1 MSKDYVSRRR
11 QTKQRPN
18 APRRLVAIVGAFL
31 CGYLVANVFDF
42 TSLTA
47 WVNKNIL
54 ASKETNTHVEARVA
68 HKEAPKP
75 KFEFYTLLSKDSS
88 APALPNRGLPQ
99 TQAAVKP
106 VTPQSAAVI
115 AQPAVGTAQ
124 TAVQP
129 AARVVTMP
137 HATAITV
144 AHATSKAVVVSEK
157 KAMPAS
163 PANRESYMIQIA
175 SFNKRQDAEHL
186 KASLVLRGFN
196 VVISSIQRQTV
207 IWYRVTIGPFNSRT
221 DAEKAQVIVRQSEHM
236 SGIIRRIG

>member
-1 MSKDYVSRRR
+1 MAKDYVSRRR
-11 QTKQRPN
+11 QTRQKPN

-42 TSLTA
+42 TSLTT

-54 ASKETNTHVEARVA
+54 ASKENGVPVETKVA

-88 APALPNRGLPQ
+88 APAPINRGLPQ
-99 TQAAVKP
+99 AQVQAQASIKP
-106 VTPQSAAVI
+106 VAPQPVAV
-115 AQPAVGTAQ
+115 TAQ
-124 TAVQP
+124 VSTP
-129 AARVVTMP
+129 ATVITVP

-144 AHATSKAVVVSEK
+144 SHATSKAIAVTERRATPVS
-157 KAMPAS
+157 PGI
-163 PANRESYMIQIA
+163 RESYMIQIA

-186 KASLVLRGFN
+186 KASLALRGFS
-196 VVISSIQRQTV
+196 VVISSVQRQTV

-221 DAEKAQVIVRQSEHM
+221 DAEKAQVIVRQGEHM
-236 SGIIRRIG
+236 NGIIKRIG

>member
-1 MSKDYVSRRR
+1 MAKDYVSRRR

-18 APRRLVAIVGAFL
+18 VPRRLVAILGAFL
-31 CGYLVANVFDF
+31 CGYLVATVFDF
-42 TSLTA
+42 TSLTT

-54 ASKETNTHVEARVA
+54 ASKESGAHVETRVA

-88 APALPNRGLPQ
+88 APVAVNRGLPQ
-99 TQAAVKP
+99 AA
-106 VTPQSAAVI
+106 
-115 AQPAVGTAQ
+115 
-124 TAVQP
+124 QP
-129 AARVVTMP
+129 AARPVASQPAAVTAQVAVPATVITNEQP

-144 AHATSKAVVVSEK
+144 SRATSKAVLVSEK
-157 KAMPAS
+157 KVMPTT
-163 PANRESYMIQIA
+163 PANKESYMIQIA

-196 VVISSIQRQTV
+196 VVISSIQRQAVT
-207 IWYRVTIGPFNSRT
+207 WYRVTIGPFNSRT

-236 SGIIRRIG
+236 NGIIRRIG

>member
-11 QTKQRPN
+11 QTRQKPN

-31 CGYLVANVFDF
+31 CGYLVANVFDI
-42 TSLTA
+42 TSLTT

-54 ASKETNTHVEARVA
+54 ASKETGTHVETRVA

-88 APALPNRGLPQ
+88 APAPINRTLPQ
-99 TQAAVKP
+99 
-106 VTPQSAAVI
+106 
-115 AQPAVGTAQ
+115 AQ
-124 TAVQP
+124 TAAKPIATQP
-129 AARVVTMP
+129 AAVTSQVAAQVTAPATVVNTTP

-144 AHATSKAVVVSEK
+144 SRATTKAVLVSEK
-157 KAMPAS
+157 KTTPVSTSAAGK
-163 PANRESYMIQIA
+163 ESYLIQIA

-196 VVISSIQRQTV
+196 VVVSSIQRQTV

-221 DAEKAQVIVRQSEHM
+221 DAEKAQIIVRQSEHM
-236 SGIIRRIG
+236 NGIIRRIG